1 MLDALRGVAWPARHS
16 VRGAAAGTHRS
27 RITGMSPEFT
37 EYRPYR
43 QGDDPRRLDWKLLAR
58 TDRAY
63 LRITNDRATL
73 GTTILVDA
81 SASMAYPV
89 ITRGKWA
96 MARRIAVGLAAVAH
110 AAGDPVGLIVPSER
124 GAWARPPRTRRG
136 VVGEIAHLLAEI
148 EPKGMVELAPALALS
163 HRTSRLVIVSDFLGD
178 LDSVTRAAR
187 ERVVAGAEVHA
198 VHIVAR
204 EELDPSTSAFLA
216 TDPERPDVMRPLVDE
231 TRAEYVA
238 AFSAW
243 RDDLAKAWR
252 GARASYSQLVTDE
265 VAAQAIRRIVRPA
278 THTSVAQ

>member
-58 TDRAY
+58 TNRAY
-63 LRITNDRATL
+63 LRITSDRATL
-73 GTTILVDA
+73 GTTILIDA
-81 SASMAYPV
+81 SASMAYPEV
-89 ITRGKWA
+89 TLEKWA

-110 AAGDPVGLIVPSER
+110 AAGDPVGVVLPSER
-124 GAWARPPRTRRG
+124 GARARPPRTRRG
-136 VVGEIAHLLAEI
+136 VVGEIAQLLAGI
-148 EPKGMVELAPALALS
+148 EPEGVVQLAPALALS
-163 HRTSRLVIVSDFLGD
+163 HRTPRLVLISDFLGD
-178 LDSVTRAAR
+178 LDAMTRIAR
-187 ERVVAGAEVHA
+187 ERIVAGAEVHA

-204 EELDPSTSAFLA
+204 EELDPSTSAILA
-216 TDPERPDVMRPLVDE
+216 RDPERPDVLRPLVDE

-243 RDDLAKAWR
+243 RDDLAKRWR
-252 GARASYSQLVTDE
+252 DARA
-265 VAAQAIRRIVRPA
+265 
-278 THTSVAQ
+278 